1 MAHLMQ
7 VTGVA
12 ARVTACDQ
20 DMIKSPI
27 SGCYWNKVFPML
39 VTGFVVSC
47 ASEGQNF
54 KQVMA
59 YWFIFV
65 Q

>member
-7 VTGVA
+7 VTGVV
-12 ARVTACDQ
+12 ARVPAYDQ
-20 DMIKSPI
+20 EMIESPS

-39 VTGFVVSC
+39 VTGFVASY

-54 KQVMA
+54 K
-59 YWFIFV
+59 
-65 Q
+65 